1 MRLPRKGIVW
11 LLLLACFAAPA
22 LSGCSS
28 SEPTVAYGVVESGMA
43 GTLFNGVKHEL
54 DVADQQEAEEAEPH
68 SPAEREEDHE
78 ALEQRE
84 AEAHT
89 ETAPP
94 QSEEAQ

>member
-28 SEPTVAYGVVESGMA
+28 SEPTVEYGVVESGMA
-43 GTLFNGVKHEL
+43 GTLFNGIKHEL
-54 DVADQQEAEEAEPH
+54 DVADQQEMEEAAPT

-78 ALEQRE
+78 TREQQE
-84 AEAHT
+84 LEAHA
-89 ETAPP
+89 ETAAP
-94 QSEEAQ
+94 QSEEVS